1 MRVLRTAPGAG
12 YADGP
17 QLRSLLAGHDAA
29 VSVLGPG
36 AVGFQRDV
44 AAAAEAAGVRRLV
57 VDDFGW
63 GPSFRGLPEMAEA
76 GAARTAAFD
85 FAAGLAGRN
94 GAFTWTGVTIGNPID
109 WVPYLT
115 LPYLP
120 TLPIPLHDHLPS
132 CQAS

>member
-12 YADGP
+12 YKNDADG
-17 QLRSLLAGHDAA
+17 QLRSLLVGHDAA

-36 AVGFQRDV
+36 AVGVQRDI

-63 GPSFRGLPEMAEA
+63 GPSFRGLPELAEA

-109 WVPYLT
+109 WVSIYLF
-115 LPYLP
+115 
-120 TLPIPLHDHLPS
+120 PS
-132 CQAS
+132 TPSRLWLSWM